1 MQRCSQDPRVRKR
14 DLITFLSRPV
24 TRLPRLNLILEH
36 LHKLTDSNHPDSE
49 DLPVILSILNDF
61 LKSTQPGIEAAE
73 NKVKFWDLCESL
85 VFNKGEIIVTY
96 FSPSPSV
103 CADNLL

>member
-36 LHKLTDSNHPDSE
+36 LHKLTDTNHPDSE
-49 DLPVILSILNDF
+49 DLPIILSILNEF

-85 VFNKGEIIVTY
+85 TFNKGEIIVVY
-96 FSPSPSV
+96 FV
-103 CADNLL
+103 LTLCLC